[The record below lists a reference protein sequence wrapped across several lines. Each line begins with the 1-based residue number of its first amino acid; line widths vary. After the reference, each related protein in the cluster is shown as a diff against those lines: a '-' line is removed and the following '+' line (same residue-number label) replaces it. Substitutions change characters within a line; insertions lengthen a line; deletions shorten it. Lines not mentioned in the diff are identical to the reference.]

1 MYSFLHI
8 SINSAIFNNTIISL
22 TLESKLKFYNSYI
35 SSTISLTDLL
45 ETLILVVA
53 NLSYNGK

>member
-8 SINSAIFNNTIISL
+8 SINSGIFNNTIMSL